1 MRVMGIA
8 GSIRRGSFNRALL
21 DAAVELAPDGMRIVP
36 WDRLAEVPLYDGG
49 LDTDELRPEPVAD
62 LKRAIGEADGL
73 LIVTPEY
80 NYSVPGVLKNAIDWA
95 SRPGHKSPLAHKPV
109 AITGAATGVVG
120 TARAQIHLREIM
132 FSTLAR
138 VMPHPGVLV
147 NLAPQKFQ
155 DGRLAD
161 EPTRTFLADFLRSF
175 EAYVRQMQ
183 GGSGGG

>member
-21 DAAVELAPDGMRIVP
+21 DAAVELAPQGMQVVP
-36 WDRLAEVPLYDGG
+36 WDRLRDVPMYDAG
-49 LDTDELRPEPVAD
+49 LDTDEPRPESVVD
-62 LKRAIGEADGL
+62 LKRTIAEADGL

-95 SRPGHKSPLAHKPV
+95 SRPGHKSPLAHRPV
-109 AITGAATGVVG
+109 AITGAAGGVVG

-132 FSTLAR
+132 YSTLAR

-147 NLAPQKFQ
+147 NLAAQKFQ
-155 DGRLAD
+155 EGRLTD
-161 EPTRTFLADFLRSF
+161 EPTRTLLASFLGEFQ
-175 EAYVRQMQ
+175 AYIRQMRV
-183 GGSGGG
+183 GG

>member
-21 DAAVELAPDGMRIVP
+21 DAAVELAPEGMRIEP
-36 WDRLAEVPLYDGG
+36 WDRLREVPHYDGG
-49 LDTDELRPEPVAD
+49 LETDALRPEPVEE
-62 LKRAIGEADGL
+62 LKRRIAEADGL
-73 LIVTPEY
+73 LLVTPEY

-95 SRPGHKSPLAHKPV
+95 SRPGYKSVFVGKPV
-109 AITGAATGVVG
+109 AIIGASASAMG

-132 FSTLAR
+132 YATLAR

-155 DGRLAD
+155 DGRLTD
-161 EPTRTFLADFLRSF
+161 EPTRTFLANFLRDF
-175 EAYVRQMQ
+175 EAYLGEMRR
-183 GGSGGG
+183 G

>member
-21 DAAVELAPDGMRIVP
+21 DAAVELMPEGMEVAP
-36 WDRLAEVPLYDGG
+36 WDRLREVPFYDAA

-62 LKRAIGEADGL
+62 LKRAIAEADGL

-80 NYSVPGVLKNAIDWA
+80 NYSIPGVLKNAIDWA
-95 SRPGHKSPLAHKPV
+95 SRPGYKSVFVGKPV
-109 AITGAATGVVG
+109 AIMGASGSMMG

-132 FSTLAR
+132 YATLAR

-147 NLAPQKFQ
+147 NQAPQKFE
-155 DGRLAD
+155 DGRLVD
-161 EPTRTFLADFLRSF
+161 EPTRTVVASFLRDF
-175 EAYVRQMQ
+175 QTYVRQMQ
-183 GGSGGG
+183 GG